1 MNALLTPAKTSIGK
15 KAIMGVTGVLL
26 VLFVLGHMTG
36 NLLIFAG
43 RDAINEYARFLH
55 EAGHGALIWV
65 ARLGLLAVFAT
76 HLVMAFVL
84 RAENRKAR
92 PVRYVVEDTLQA
104 SWASR
109 NMMLTGIVMFLFI
122 VYHIAHFTLGAT
134 DPETFKGSFDPRGT
148 GKLED
153 VYQMVVRG
161 FQKPVVAGLYL
172 VAQLALCVHLWHG
185 AGSWMQSLG
194 LNRGKLRQT
203 SRLMGPAIA
212 LLVLAGN
219 TLIVL
224 ACLLGIVSV

>member
-1 MNALLTPAKTSIGK
+1 MNAMLSPVKTSIGK
-15 KAIMGVTGVLL
+15 KAIMGVTGALL

-65 ARLGLLAVFAT
+65 ARLGLLALFVT
-76 HLVMAFVL
+76 HLGLAFLL

-134 DPETFKGSFDPRGT
+134 DPATFKGSFEPRGAE
-148 GKLED
+148 KLQD

-161 FQKPVVAGLYL
+161 FQQPVVAGLYL
-172 VAQLALCVHLWHG
+172 LAQLALCIHLWHG

-194 LNRGKLRQT
+194 LNRGKLRNT
-203 SRLMGPAIA
+203 SRLVGPAVA
-212 LLVLAGN
+212 LLVLVGN
-219 TLIVL
+219 TTIVL
-224 ACLLGIVSV
+224 ACLLGIVTV

>member
-1 MNALLTPAKTSIGK
+1 MNAMLAPVKTSIGK

-65 ARLGLLAVFAT
+65 ARLGLLAVFVT
-76 HLVMAFVL
+76 HMSLAFIL
-84 RAENRKAR
+84 RSENRMAR
-92 PVRYVVEDTLQA
+92 PVRYVVEDTVQA

-109 NMMLTGIVMFLFI
+109 NMMLTGIVMLLFLI
-122 VYHIAHFTLGAT
+122 YHIAHFTLGAT
-134 DPETFKGSFDPRGT
+134 DPATFKGAFEPRGEQ
-148 GKLED
+148 KLED
-153 VYQMVVRG
+153 VYQMVVKG
-161 FQKPVVAGLYL
+161 FQQPVVAGLYL
-172 VAQLALCVHLWHG
+172 LAQLALCVHLWHG

-203 SRLMGPAIA
+203 SRLVGPVIA
-212 LLVLAGN
+212 LAVLAGN

>member
-1 MNALLTPAKTSIGK
+1 MNAMLAPVKTSIGK

-65 ARLGLLAVFAT
+65 ARLGLLAVFVT
-76 HLVMAFVL
+76 HMSLAFIL
-84 RAENRKAR
+84 RAENRMAR
-92 PVRYVVEDTLQA
+92 PVRYVVEDTVQA

-109 NMMLTGIVMFLFI
+109 NMMLTGIVMLLFLI
-122 VYHIAHFTLGAT
+122 YHIAHFTLGAT
-134 DPETFKGSFDPRGT
+134 DPATFKGAFEPRGEQ
-148 GKLED
+148 KLED
-153 VYQMVVRG
+153 VYQMVVKG
-161 FQKPVVAGLYL
+161 FQQPVVAGLYL
-172 VAQLALCVHLWHG
+172 LAQLALCVHLWHG

-203 SRLMGPAIA
+203 SRLVGPVIA
-212 LLVLAGN
+212 LAVLAGN

-224 ACLLGIVSV
+224 ACLLGIVTV